1 MDPGMYVLVPPPWV
15 TGTVSSGR
23 CSSDISCSAVSPLF
37 QIFLKLFLCLSLMSG
52 TQSQEGL
59 SLLAWLEGR
68 VGVWDAP
75 YPLPTL
81 GEAPVERPAQWP
93 LGSCTKSPHPAF
105 QVWQGPNLPL
115 PCCGPVGKYLSLSE
129 PVSCLVNC
137 KSISLNLPASPSYF
151 LERNNQGMKE
161 GCLGPASSQH
171 RWVIHLAVFLLC
183 LF

>member
-23 CSSDISCSAVSPLF
+23 SSSNISCSAVFPLF
-37 QIFLKLFLCLSLMSG
+37 QLFLKLFLCLSLMSG
-52 TQSQEGL
+52 TQSQGGL
-59 SLLAWLEGR
+59 SLWAWLEGR

-81 GEAPVERPAQWP
+81 GRPQWRGLLPVPSPPALPRPD
-93 LGSCTKSPHPAF
+93 
-105 QVWQGPNLPL
+105 LPP
-115 PCCGPVGKYLSLSE
+115 PCCGPMGKSLSLSE

-137 KSISLNLPASPSYF
+137 KPISLNLSASPSYF
-151 LERNNQGMKE
+151 LERNHQGMKE
-161 GCLGPASSQH
+161 GCLGRASSQH
-171 RWVIHLAVFLLC
+171 KWVIHPALFLLC